1 MVHVSECMISLSK
14 ETRDITGLLQ
24 GLSFFFGQID
34 LEHSAASTQGVTH
47 SNLVTSEHRNS
58 MTFDNVKRIWV
69 KNLKTK
75 ITK

>member
-24 GLSFFFGQID
+24 GLSFFGQID

>member
-24 GLSFFFGQID
+24 GLSFFWSD